1 MTNLTMLLNGCFRF
15 DFGGVTNEQNL
26 YEIRKSRW
34 GFRSVPGGQRWS
46 TLLVHLIRIV
56 VIMHSI
62 AIYTELIDCIVCRH
76 LIPLIDLRH
85 QIEFILCVSGNVMV
99 SSLYSQVIL
108 SVQLLKFQ
116 RLHSPLTEVKDWL
129 IKNPESFQYWN
140 LKWGTDTELITLK
153 DCSVHNHENAVCTS
167 S

>member
-1 MTNLTMLLNGCFRF
+1 MSSPTTFNRLTSPDRIHF
-15 DFGGVTNEQNL
+15 V
-26 YEIRKSRW
+26 RKWKFS
-34 GFRSVPGGQRWS
+34 GFESLRSS
-46 TLLVHLIRIV
+46 
-56 VIMHSI
+56 
-62 AIYTELIDCIVCRH
+62 D
-76 LIPLIDLRH
+76 
-85 QIEFILCVSGNVMV
+85 
-99 SSLYSQVIL
+99 L

-167 S
+167 SQNISNEKQLQQQKNIIRLQVFVLL